1 MGKILIN
8 VRMLQDSSHIGILL
22 TRINRG
28 THDISMWDLPKPYG
42 CHVALVSIGLGPM
55 YPEPVHMEG
64 LSIYYGEGGGVP
76 FVMWS
81 IRPSLHS
88 LPYF

>member
-8 VRMLQDSSHIGILL
+8 VRMLQDSSHIGIPL

-42 CHVALVSIGLGPM
+42 CHVALVSIALGPM

-76 FVMWS
+76 SVMWS
-81 IRPSLHS
+81 IHPSLHS